1 MLREIT
7 IKDFAIV
14 DSLTVELESGMTVI
28 TGETGAGKSIML
40 DALGLCLGDRA
51 DTRTVRPG
59 AKKADISARFDLS
72 RVPQAKDWLETREL
86 HTDQEEC
93 VVRRVVGA
101 DGRSKAFING
111 AQATLADCA
120 DLGELLVDL
129 HSQHAHQSLLRGG
142 VQRELL
148 DAYANAENNASTV
161 YDLAHQYKAMADEY
175 TRLSSQSDTDTA
187 RRDLL
192 AYQVNELDELALQEG
207 EFSELEDEYRILANA
222 GFLLES
228 TSSASEGCE
237 QAQDLI
243 GKLRQLL
250 DDDRHQGSAINNIRE
265 LLMSADIQLGEA
277 RQDLRH
283 YSDSIDLDPERLA
296 QVDARLDMVNRLAR
310 KHRVLPETLTEHH
323 TRLATELESLSD
335 GDERLEELLTNMEI
349 VRADYYA
356 AAQTLSKARTKAAK
370 ALAQGVMETLAQLGM
385 GQCQFEI
392 ALTPVDKDEL
402 SPRGQETVAFLV
414 STNSGGKAGPLG
426 KIASGGEL
434 SRISLA
440 MQVAASDK
448 VTAATMIFDE
458 VDVGIGGG
466 VAEVVG
472 TLLRRLA
479 DRVQVICVT
488 HLGQVA
494 AQGTQHLQVAKAD
507 NGAGT
512 TAVLTRLDSDAR
524 VMEVAR
530 MVGGIELSRSS
541 VAHAKDML
549 ARAGALG

>member
-14 DSLTVELESGMTVI
+14 DSLTVELEGGMTVI

-72 RVPQAKDWLETREL
+72 RVPRAKSWLEAREL
-86 HTDQEEC
+86 QTDQDDC
-93 VVRRVVGA
+93 VIRRVVGA

-120 DLGELLVDL
+120 DLGGLLVDL

-142 VQRELL
+142 VQRDLL
-148 DAYANAENNASTV
+148 DAYANAENSASTV
-161 YDLAHQYKAMADEY
+161 YDLAHQYKAMAEEY
-175 TRLSSQSDTDTA
+175 SRLSGQSDSDTA

-207 EFSELEDEYRILANA
+207 EFSDLENEYRVLANA

-243 GKLRQLL
+243 GKLRQSL
-250 DDDRHQGSAINNIRE
+250 DDDRHQGNAINNIRE

-283 YSDSIDLDPERLA
+283 YADSIELDPERLA
-296 QVDARLDMVNRLAR
+296 QVDARLDMINRLSR
-310 KHRVLPETLTEHH
+310 KHRVLPEALTEHH
-323 TRLATELESLSD
+323 ARLASELESLSG
-335 GDERLEELLTNMEI
+335 GDERLTELLTNLETL
-349 VRADYYA
+349 RANYQV
-356 AAQTLSKARTKAAK
+356 AAQTLSKARVKAAK
-370 ALAQGVMETLAQLGM
+370 TLAARVMETLSQLAMAQ
-385 GQCQFEI
+385 CHFEI
-392 ALTPVDKDEL
+392 ALTPVDKDDL
-402 SPRGQETVAFLV
+402 NPRGQESVAFLV
-414 STNSGGKAGPLG
+414 STNAGAKAGPLG

-440 MQVAASDK
+440 LQVAASDQ

-466 VAEVVG
+466 IAEVVG

-494 AQGTQHLQVAKAD
+494 AQGTQHLQVAKTESS
-507 NGAGT
+507 AGT
-512 TAVLTRLDSDAR
+512 LTVLTRLDKEAR

-530 MVGGIELSRSS
+530 MVGGVELSKSS

-549 ARAGALG
+549 ARAGTMH

>member
-14 DSLTVELESGMTVI
+14 DSLTVELEGGMTVI

-72 RVPQAKDWLETREL
+72 RVPQAKSWLETREL
-86 HTDQEEC
+86 QTDQDDC

-142 VQRELL
+142 VQRDLL
-148 DAYANAENNASTV
+148 DAYANAESSARMV
-161 YDLAHQYKAMADEY
+161 YDLAHQHKAMAEEY
-175 TRLSSQSDTDTA
+175 DRLSGQSDTDTA

-192 AYQVNELDELALQEG
+192 AYQVSELDELALQDG
-207 EFSELEDEYRILANA
+207 EFSELETEYRILANA

-243 GKLRQLL
+243 GRLRQSL
-250 DDDRHQGSAINNIRE
+250 DDDRHQGNVINNIRE
-265 LLMSADIQLGEA
+265 LLISADIQLGEA
-277 RQDLRH
+277 QQDLRH
-283 YSDSIDLDPERLA
+283 YADSIELDPERLA
-296 QVDARLDMVNRLAR
+296 QVDARLDRINRLAR
-310 KHRVLPETLTEHH
+310 KHRVLPEALTEHH
-323 TRLATELESLSD
+323 ARLASELESLSG
-335 GDERLEELLTNMEI
+335 GDERLTELLTNLETL
-349 VRADYYA
+349 RANYRV
-356 AAQTLSKARTKAAK
+356 AAQTLSKARAKAAK
-370 ALAQGVMETLAQLGM
+370 TLAARVMETLGQLGM
-385 GQCQFEI
+385 AQCHFEI
-392 ALTPVDKDEL
+392 ALAAVDKDDVN
-402 SPRGQETVAFLV
+402 PRGQETVAFLV
-414 STNSGGKAGPLG
+414 STNAGTKAGPLG

-440 MQVAASDK
+440 LQVAASDK

-466 VAEVVG
+466 IAEVVG

-494 AQGTQHLQVAKAD
+494 AQGTQHLQVAKTD
-507 NGAGT
+507 SSAGT
-512 TAVLTRLDSDAR
+512 LTTLTRLDKEAR

-530 MVGGIELSRSS
+530 MVGGVELSKSS

-549 ARAGALG
+549 ARAGTLH